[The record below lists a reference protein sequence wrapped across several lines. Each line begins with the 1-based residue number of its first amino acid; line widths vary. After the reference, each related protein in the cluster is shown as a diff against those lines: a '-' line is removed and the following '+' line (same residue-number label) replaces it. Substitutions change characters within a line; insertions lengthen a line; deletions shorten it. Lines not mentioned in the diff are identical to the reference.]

1 MHGVHQMLE
10 QNCFGRLS
18 CVFMTLHYEKTFSWP
33 ALKSLLLVMLKAL
46 NFFFGFPKYSSVTA
60 MLMQLRLPSCF
71 GTVLHN
77 AKVSFCARLK
87 CVKNG
92 LFDALGLALV

>member
-1 MHGVHQMLE
+1 
-10 QNCFGRLS
+10 
-18 CVFMTLHYEKTFSWP
+18 MTLHCGITFSWP

-46 NFFFGFPKYSSVTA
+46 NFFGFPKYSSVTA
-60 MLMQLRLPSCF
+60 MLMQLRLPSF
-71 GTVLHN
+71 DTVLHN

-92 LFDALGLALV
+92 LFDVLGLH